1 MVISPFPRFPSSLC
15 FDMPTM
21 CSNVFPSVSWQF
33 LCSCVTRFCECFAL
47 SPPSMCHQHS
57 WALATWRHHGTHH
70 SVQLQIFCSK
80 WHKSSFQEQ
89 TPTSKARNRLVN
101 IFQSFRYGGILAI
114 SLEVYKNSAL
124 KKAICFELWCMK
136 IAKWTYFG
144 VFWFCTSSTTEMLL

>member
-1 MVISPFPRFPSSLC
+1 MAISPFPRFPSSRG

-70 SVQLQIFCSK
+70 SVRLQISSSK
-80 WHKSSFQEQ
+80 WHRSSFQDQ

-101 IFQSFRYGGILAI
+101 IFHGMEVSLHT
-114 SLEVYKNSAL
+114 SLEVYKDSAL
-124 KKAICFELWCMK
+124 KKTICFYLWCLK

-144 VFWFCTSSTTEMLL
+144 VFCFCTSSTTEMPL